1 VIVTTDI
8 RPALKRMTGVGTYI
22 FNLYNSLISEN
33 PELFFKLFSSS
44 MKDRCSLP
52 FPDTDNY
59 HVYDYRIPVKL
70 IDIAFQKLR
79 FPPVQCFTG
88 KTDVFH
94 SPSPVLPP
102 LLKCARVATVHDIYF
117 LRSPD
122 ETQKE
127 SRTVFAKQIE
137 RHLNEADMIISVS
150 KFTADEVSDQFNI
163 DENKIKVIH
172 HGCDHVIDDL
182 NIEPDK
188 SGSSAETAKA
198 LTTEKEKT
206 LRELGLSTDA
216 DIMLCVGTVEPRKN
230 PEFMID
236 VFELVK
242 KWMKQKIVLI
252 FAGHY
257 GWNTERFKA
266 RLANSRCRKDIAV
279 TGYLA
284 RERLN
289 NLYRFSKVLVMPSRY
304 EGFGLPVIEAMR
316 LGLPVLSSDSSSLP
330 EVGGGAAKYFQTNN
344 VDQAAEKLTAVLEN
358 ESARNKMIRA
368 GLKHANG
375 FTWSKAAE
383 RTMAVYKQVKR

>member
-1 VIVTTDI
+1 
-8 RPALKRMTGVGTYI
+8 
-22 FNLYNSLISEN
+22 
-33 PELFFKLFSSS
+33 

-52 FPDTDNY
+52 FPHTDNY
-59 HVYDYRIPVKL
+59 HVYDYKIPVKV

-79 FPPVQCFTG
+79 FPPVQYFTG

-102 LLKCARVATVHDIYF
+102 LRKCARVATVHDIYF

-127 SRTVFAKQIE
+127 SRTVFARQIE

-150 KFTADEVSDQFNI
+150 KFTADEVLDQFSI
-163 DENKIKVIH
+163 DEKKIKVIH

-182 NIEPDK
+182 RIEQENK
-188 SGSSAETAKA
+188 GNSAEAAKA
-198 LTTEKEKT
+198 LSMEKEKV
-206 LRELGLSTDA
+206 LRELGLSADA
-216 DIMLCVGTVEPRKN
+216 DIILCVGTVEPRKN

-236 VFELVK
+236 VFERIK
-242 KWMKQKIVLI
+242 KRLKQKLI
-252 FAGHY
+252 LVFAGHY

-289 NLYRFSKVLVMPSRY
+289 NLYRFSKILVMPSRY

-330 EVGGGAAKYFQTNN
+330 EVGGGAAEYFQNNN
-344 VDQAAEKLTAVLEN
+344 VDEAAEKLISVLEN
-358 ESARNKMIRA
+358 ESARNKMMRA
-368 GLKHANG
+368 GLKRADD

-383 RTMAVYKQVKR
+383 RTMAVYRQVKR

>member
-1 VIVTTDI
+1 MIVTTDI

-22 FNLYNSLISEN
+22 FHLYNSLISEN

-52 FPDTDNY
+52 FPHTDNY
-59 HVYDYRIPVKL
+59 HIYDYKIPVKL
-70 IDIAFQKLR
+70 IDTAFQKLR

-102 LLKCARVATVHDIYF
+102 LRKCAKVATVHDIYF

-127 SRTVFAKQIE
+127 SRTVFARQIE

-150 KFTADEVSDQFNI
+150 KFTADEISDQFNI

-172 HGCDHVIDDL
+172 HGCDHVIDDS
-182 NIEPDK
+182 NIEQENK
-188 SGSSAETAKA
+188 GNSAETAKA
-198 LTTEKEKT
+198 LTAEKEKI
-206 LRELGLSTDA
+206 LRELGLSAIA
-216 DIMLCVGTVEPRKN
+216 DIILCVGTVEPRKN

-236 VFELVK
+236 LFELIK
-242 KWMKQKIVLI
+242 KRLKQELVLV

-257 GWNTERFKA
+257 GWNIERFKA
-266 RLANSRCRKDIAV
+266 RLASSQYRKDIV
-279 TGYLA
+279 ITGYLEK
-284 RERLN
+284 ERLN

-330 EVGGGAAKYFQTNN
+330 EVGGAAAKYFRNNN
-344 VDQAAEKLTAVLEN
+344 VDEAAEELIAVLEN
-358 ESARNKMIRA
+358 ESVRNKMIRA
-368 GLKHANG
+368 GLKRADG
-375 FTWSKAAE
+375 FTWSKAAG
-383 RTMAVYKQVKR
+383 RTMAVYRQVKR